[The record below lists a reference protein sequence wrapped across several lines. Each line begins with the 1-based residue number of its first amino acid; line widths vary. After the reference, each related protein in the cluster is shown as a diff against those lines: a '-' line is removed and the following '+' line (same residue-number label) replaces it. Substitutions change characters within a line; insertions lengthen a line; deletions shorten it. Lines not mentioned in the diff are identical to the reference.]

1 MCKLCM
7 TNTLMLALKLPLSK
21 LFACF
26 HVWHIA
32 REDFFIV
39 TTLYLAQRSDFT
51 FVLCQFYY
59 LVYYGRR
66 KGVLGLIC

>member
-39 TTLYLAQRSDFT
+39 TTLYLAQRSRIH
-51 FVLCQFYY
+51 LCT
-59 LVYYGRR
+59 LSI
-66 KGVLGLIC
+66 LLSSLLW